1 MPLRGKT
8 ESTPAVAWEYAL
20 KLLTYRPRSEGE
32 MMRRLQARG
41 FASRIVTATINKL
54 KEVGLLDDER
64 FARDLATYRLATRP
78 VGRIRLQQELQQ
90 HGVTPQL
97 AAATV
102 KDLLTPETEMAA
114 ARKLA
119 QKYRRR
125 PGEDDR
131 RFSRRL
137 ARFLWQRG
145 YDGEIIRGVLAEIHT
160 RDNIDRHR

>member
-1 MPLRGKT
+1 MPSRGKT
-8 ESTPAVAWEYAL
+8 KPSAAAAWDYAL
-20 KLLTYRPRSEGE
+20 RLLTYRPRSEEE
-32 MMRRLQARG
+32 MNRRLQARG
-41 FASRIVTATINKL
+41 FAAQIVAATVNKL

-64 FARDLATYRLATRP
+64 FARDLATFRLATRP

-90 HGVTPQL
+90 HGVSQQL
-97 AAATV
+97 AAATA
-102 KDLLTPETEMAA
+102 KNLLTPETEMAA

-145 YDGEIIRGVLAEIHT
+145 YDGEIIREILAEIHT
-160 RDNIDRHR
+160 RDNIDRLH